1 MYMGKYKGA
10 MQLHAS
16 SQCIYGIRVYS
27 HSFLSSKP
35 QQVVEAIW
43 AWGDPPCDDDTF
55 SFDHLEVHTD
65 GSAVLQNGW
74 PAVPI
79 SAGWGAVF
87 FAVRDDGSRRLL
99 GALWGP
105 VDVSDTS
112 QYFLGACRPTIPV
125 AELTAITVVFR
136 LLRHVRF
143 SGTLSWG
150 TDSLYALGIMML
162 GHGAATACKFV
173 NLARRE
179 VRAARASCN
188 IKGYHTPPPYWVSTK

>member
-1 MYMGKYKGA
+1 MH
-10 MQLHAS
+10 LRDP
-16 SQCIYGIRVYS
+16 RVPQQ
-27 HSFLSSKP
+27 FFSSKP
-35 QQVVEAIW
+35 QRVIEAIW
-43 AWGDPPCDDDTF
+43 AWGDLPCDDDTF
-55 SFDHLEVHTD
+55 AFDHLEVHTD

-125 AELTAITVVFR
+125 AELTAITVLFLCSCVMFNFR
-136 LLRHVRF
+136 GLC
-143 SGTLSWG
+143 
-150 TDSLYALGIMML
+150 LGAQIVCML
-162 GHGAATACKFV
+162 
-173 NLARRE
+173 
-179 VRAARASCN
+179 
-188 IKGYHTPPPYWVSTK
+188 WVS